1 MAGPDVRQG
10 VVVEFDR
17 EVGLGVVEADD
28 GTRLQFHC
36 IEIADGTRDIPV
48 GQPVTFGTLH
58 KLGRTEAAAVTRA

>member
-1 MAGPDVRQG
+1 MASVQHG
-10 VVVEFDR
+10 VVVAFDR

-48 GQPVTFGTLH
+48 GQVVTFGTLL
-58 KLGRTEAAAVTRA
+58 KMGRTEAAAVTRA